1 MSEAV
6 EILIK
11 ADDQASKEFGDAAAS
26 MEAAQKRV
34 NQIMGSLEEPADR
47 YAKQLAELNDLH
59 KSGALNA
66 DQFAAASA
74 KISEK
79 LANTGNAFKD
89 VGGKAKTTTEFI
101 GTLASLTGNSEIA
114 GLASQLAG
122 ATEKVSQFSEVS
134 KAGGAGAFAFKL
146 GLVSLAAAGGAA
158 VGKFLGDIIFETKKF
173 TREMARATEASK
185 ELETRLSKTRDNLA
199 AGMRQDIELIRDP
212 AEKQAAYKALL
223 SQLEKDIQGVT
234 GNVSASQKA
243 VDEWAD
249 SWQITGNRKEYA
261 KQAQEQLENDKARL
275 EALREERDELQKIT
289 SERARQIEEIEK
301 ANEAK
306 DKSESYI
313 ATLREE
319 IEYLAA
325 TKEEQIKLDAAR
337 NTTIEDRGEAEKL
350 LLERDAI
357 NAKREAQEELEE
369 AQRRAEEDRIKAAEQ
384 AAADAQREIDR
395 VGDLVKA
402 EEQRIAM
409 KRFELDQQ
417 QQLRQSS
424 AAAAAEMAQA
434 QSAMNAG
441 MESATA
447 KQAAVTAEMVRA
459 QELMNSGID
468 EATAKQTAAAEAAA
482 AVAIRVQEAVKA
494 QELMN
499 QGVDENTAKR
509 LAAAEAET
517 QTREGKDK
525 STDQAQQDAEKEK
538 QRVRDL
544 VKAEEER
551 LALRKLENEQGKE
564 AARIQSLMNQGV
576 DEETAKRLAAA
587 EAALEGNNKPD
598 IAKDAPKL
606 QASESRLLTRGEGN
620 SPAEKTNELLTAV
633 RDVMAQTKEVNAAQL
648 EEQRR
653 IAENTSRTQKVT
665 TVS

>member
-26 MEAAQKRV
+26 MDVAQKRV

-47 YAKQLAELNDLH
+47 YAKHLAELNDLH

-199 AGMRQDIELIRDP
+199 ANMRQDIELIRDP

-369 AQRRAEEDRIKAAEQ
+369 AQKRAEEDRVKAAEQ

-409 KRFELDQQ
+409 KRFEMDQQ

-424 AAAAAEMAQA
+424 AAAA
-434 QSAMNAG
+434 
-441 MESATA
+441 
-447 KQAAVTAEMVRA
+447 AEMVRA

-648 EEQRR
+648 AEQRR
-653 IAENTSRTQKVT
+653 IAENTAKTQQLKT
-665 TVS
+665 IA

>member
-34 NQIMGSLEEPADR
+34 NQIMADIETPAET
-47 YAKQLAELNDLH
+47 YAKRLAELNALH
-59 KSGALNA
+59 ESGAMNA
-66 DQFAAASA
+66 DQFAAAQEHLKSA
-74 KISEK
+74 LESSEESIK
-79 LANTGNAFKD
+79 TIGSDAKKASAAVGSLANTLGATGVSGAADF
-89 VGGKAKTTTEFI
+89 
-101 GTLASLTGNSEIA
+101 ASK
-114 GLASQLAG
+114 LAG
-122 ATEKVSQFSEVS
+122 ATETVSQFREAA
-134 KAGGAGAFAFKL
+134 KGGGAGAIAFKV
-146 GLVSLAAAGGAA
+146 GLVGLAAAGGAA

-369 AQRRAEEDRIKAAEQ
+369 AQRRAEEDRVKAAEQ

-424 AAAAAEMAQA
+424 AAAA
-434 QSAMNAG
+434 
-441 MESATA
+441 
-447 KQAAVTAEMVRA
+447 AEMVRA

-598 IAKDAPKL
+598 ITKDTPKL

-648 EEQRR
+648 AEQRR
-653 IAENTSRTQKVT
+653 IAENTAKTQQLKT
-665 TVS
+665 IA